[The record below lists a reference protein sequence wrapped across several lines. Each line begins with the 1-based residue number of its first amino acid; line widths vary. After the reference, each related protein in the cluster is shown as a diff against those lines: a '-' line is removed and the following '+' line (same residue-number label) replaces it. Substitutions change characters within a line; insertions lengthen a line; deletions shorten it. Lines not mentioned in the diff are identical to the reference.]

1 MLILFVIGEFF
12 VAILLATLS
21 WLYWTDA
28 ERYRSQNVAAAERMP
43 KLLHFLSPPSLLRGR
58 FGLWQVRIMAVA
70 AALMSL
76 VLLVAAA
83 AALTHH

>member
-1 MLILFVIGEFF
+1 MVVLFVIGELF

-28 ERYRSQNVAAAERMP
+28 ERYRSQNLAAAERMP
-43 KLLHFLSPPSLLRGR
+43 KVLHFLCPPSVLRSR
-58 FGLWQVRIMAVA
+58 FGLWQVRIMAMG

-76 VLLVAAA
+76 VLFVAAVTT
-83 AALTHH
+83 LTHH